1 MQPILKPGLN
11 DDARRAPSLLLPA
24 APPLRLGV
32 VCTIGPM
39 RFMPFLARLRRD
51 HPGLQLAI
59 TEATPERL
67 VAMLDSAALDAAVIA
82 QPAPFAAGIAAR
94 LLYRERFAVALPPGH
109 RLARQR
115 AVALGDLHGES
126 YVERSNC
133 EYGAFIDGLLRKR
146 SVELRIVYRS
156 EREEWVQM
164 MILSGAGLAC
174 LPEHGGL
181 LPGLP
186 LRRLVRPVLYRDIY
200 LVTRA
205 RGPVAPA
212 MPAFLAAAAAFPWGL

>member
-1 MQPILKPGLN
+1 MQPLPKFELHG
-11 DDARRAPSLLLPA
+11 ARRAPSLLLPA

-51 HPGLQLAI
+51 HPGLELAV
-59 TEATPERL
+59 TEAAPERL
-67 VAMLDSAALDAAVIA
+67 VAMIDSAALDAAVVA
-82 QPAPFAAGIAAR
+82 QPTPFAAGMASR
-94 LLYRERFAVALPPGH
+94 LLYRERFAVAVPPGH

-115 AVALGDLHGES
+115 TVALRDLHGEA
-126 YVERSNC
+126 YVERINC
-133 EYGAFIDGLLRKR
+133 EYGSFIDGLLRKR
-146 SVELRIVYRS
+146 AIELRIVYRS

-174 LPEHGGL
+174 LPEHGRL

-186 LRRLVRPVLYRDIY
+186 LRPLVRPAVHRDIY
-200 LVTRA
+200 LVTRVQGEA
-205 RGPVAPA
+205 APA
-212 MPAFLAAAAAFPWGL
+212 MPAFLAAVAGFSWTL